1 MTDVPD
7 NTDLNWIARTLV
19 AMRRDLQS
27 LRTDVDIVAAILRR
41 VDDNQ
46 NAFRE
51 EARLLF
57 DMHRDLRSRVDAV
70 ERGES

>member
-7 NTDLNWIARTLV
+7 NIELNWIARTLL

-27 LRTDVDIVAAILRR
+27 LRTDVDIMAAILRR

-57 DMHRDLRSRVDAV
+57 DMHRDLRSRVDAI
-70 ERGES
+70 EQGEV

>member
-1 MTDVPD
+1 MTDIPD
-7 NTDLNWIARTLV
+7 NIDLNWIARTLV
-19 AMRRDLQS
+19 GMRRDLQS
-27 LRTDVDIVAAILRR
+27 LRTDVDIMAAILRR

-57 DMHRDLRSRVDAV
+57 EMHRDLRSRVDAV

>member
-1 MTDVPD
+1 MTDIPD
-7 NTDLNWIARTLV
+7 NIDLNWIARPLV
-19 AMRRDLQS
+19 GMRRDLQS
-27 LRTDVDIVAAILRR
+27 LRTDVDIMAAILRR

-57 DMHRDLRSRVDAV
+57 EMHRDLRSRVDAV

>member
-1 MTDVPD
+1 MTDIPD
-7 NTDLNWIARTLV
+7 DIGLNWIAGVLV
-19 AMRRDLQS
+19 GMGRDLQS
-27 LRTDVDIVAAILRR
+27 LRTDVDIMAAILRR
-41 VDDNQ
+41 IDDNQ

-57 DMHRDLRSRVDAV
+57 DMHRDLRSRVDAI